1 MNRIKNQESRIKS
14 RGVFSRASCL
24 VSRASRAQRGFTL
37 VEMIVAIALFSVVMI
52 VCVGALLALVN
63 ANRKAQA
70 LQSVMNNLNIAL
82 DGMVRSVRMG
92 NSYDGSVGCTGNT
105 GDPQDCTN
113 GSTQLSFKPYG
124 DVNEPRWAYRFSGS
138 ELQRSTGGSDFAA
151 ITAPEV
157 TIDKMLFYVVGT
169 ARGDAVQPKVVIVI
183 EGSAGVPRSSTR
195 TTFHLQATAVQRVL
209 DL

>member
-1 MNRIKNQESRIKS
+1 MFIRKWNLRRKRAHCAQVSTGRCYERARRSQRTDISHAGVLTVSMNRIKNQESRIKS

-92 NSYDGSVGCTGNT
+92 NSY
-105 GDPQDCTN
+105 
-113 GSTQLSFKPYG
+113 
-124 DVNEPRWAYRFSGS
+124 
-138 ELQRSTGGSDFAA
+138 
-151 ITAPEV
+151 
-157 TIDKMLFYVVGT
+157 
-169 ARGDAVQPKVVIVI
+169 
-183 EGSAGVPRSSTR
+183 
-195 TTFHLQATAVQRVL
+195 
-209 DL
+209 

>member
-92 NSYDGSVGCTGNT
+92 NSYDCDGNA
-105 GDPQDCTN
+105 GGLQDCIN